1 MSNDDLY
8 LRFVVALAIGLAVG
22 IERGWTLRGEKS
34 GEREA
39 GIRTFTI
46 FGLTG
51 FSAGIGVESL
61 GPIFLSAIGL
71 CVFALIAIGYAD
83 DVMRNDGDRGATTE
97 IAGLLTFVLGALCG
111 VGLLLA
117 AGLVAVVLVILLDQ
131 KPLLHDF
138 LQRLER
144 MELTAAAKLALISV
158 AILPVLP
165 NTGFGPG
172 QVLNPYELWWA
183 VVVIAALGF
192 AGYTAM
198 KVGGAER
205 GAFFMGLVG
214 GLMSSTGVTVSA
226 SRASKT
232 SKGAALPLAGAIA
245 TAQAVMF
252 VRTAVFVSVL
262 SPALLRNL
270 IVPIAFGAV
279 TAVVGA
285 LIVAWRVVEK
295 KPSEGLDPGSP
306 DTIMAA
312 IKFVAVV
319 ATALLVSYYAQQWLG
334 EAGMIASGLIAGA
347 VDVDAATVS
356 AARLT
361 EMSTAEGALRAGA
374 ASVAAALIA
383 NSIVKTVI
391 AFTLGARETAW
402 PAGIVLVSSAVAVLI
417 GLGVSMF
424 VWPA

>member
-1 MSNDDLY
+1 MANEELY
-8 LRFVVALAIGLAVG
+8 LRFLVALAIGLAVG
-22 IERGWTLRGEKS
+22 VERGWTLRGEKS

-46 FGLTG
+46 FALTG
-51 FSAGIGVESL
+51 FAAGIGFETF
-61 GPIFLSAIGL
+61 GPIFLSAAAL
-71 CVFALIAIGYAD
+71 CVFALIAIGYTSEVLRD
-83 DVMRNDGDRGATTE
+83 DGDRGATTE
-97 IAGLLTFVLGALCG
+97 IAGFLTFILGALCG

-131 KPLLHDF
+131 KPVLHDF
-138 LQRLER
+138 VARIER
-144 MELTAAAKLALISV
+144 MELTAAAKIALISV

-183 VVVIAALGF
+183 VVVIATLGF
-192 AGYTAM
+192 VGYAAM
-198 KVGGAER
+198 KIGGAER
-205 GAFFMGLVG
+205 GAIFMGLVG

-262 SPALLRNL
+262 NAALLHYVA
-270 IVPIAFGAV
+270 VPIALGAL
-279 TAVVGA
+279 TAATGA
-285 LIVAWRVVEK
+285 LIVVWRATEK
-295 KPSEGLDPGSP
+295 KSSEGLDPGSP

-319 ATALLVSYYAQQWLG
+319 AAALLVSYYAQQWLG

-361 EMSTAEGALRAGA
+361 EINTAETALRAGA
-374 ASVAAALIA
+374 ASIAAALVA
-383 NSIVKTVI
+383 NSIVKSVI
-391 AFTLGARETAW
+391 AFTTGARETAW
-402 PAGIVLVSSAVAVLI
+402 PAIIVLGSSALAVLI
-417 GLGVSMF
+417 GLGVSLF
-424 VWPA
+424 VWPG